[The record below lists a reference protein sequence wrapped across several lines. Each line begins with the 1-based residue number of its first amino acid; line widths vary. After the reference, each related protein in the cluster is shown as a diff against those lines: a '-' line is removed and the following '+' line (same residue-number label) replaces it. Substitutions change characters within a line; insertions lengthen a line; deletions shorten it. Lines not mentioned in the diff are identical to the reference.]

1 MKDLKTLYLSL
12 IMLFSI
18 SILIF
23 VIYDNKSL
31 SNYDTYYIDSFEDNV
46 IDVYVLDENDKVVS
60 ITMNFEKL
68 DYLEVFK
75 VYNDKMNAIKVGYHS
90 PLIEYSN
97 CLHINIINNTLFI
110 HLETISDDVN
120 IDKLLMCLMST
131 FSYFDID
138 KVELRSGK
146 SIFNINIQDIT

>member
-120 IDKLLMCLMST
+120 IDKLLMCLMNT

-146 SIFNINIQDIT
+146 SIFSINIQDIT

>member
-23 VIYDNKSL
+23 VIYDNKTL
-31 SNYDTYYIDSFEDNV
+31 SNYDVYYIDSFEDNV
-46 IDVYVLDENDKVVS
+46 IDIYVLDENEKVVS
-60 ITMNFEKL
+60 IPMSFAKL

-75 VYNDKMNAIKVGYHS
+75 VYNEKMNAIKVGYHS

-97 CLHINIINNTLFI
+97 CLNISTINNTLFI
-110 HLETISDDVN
+110 QLESVSDDVN
-120 IDKLLMCLMST
+120 IDKLLMCFINT

-138 KVELRSGK
+138 KIELRTGK
-146 SIFNINIQDIT
+146 SIFNIDINDIT

>member
-23 VIYDNKSL
+23 VIYDNRTL
-31 SNYDTYYIDSFEDNV
+31 NNYDTYYIDSFDENI
-46 IDVYVLDENDKVVS
+46 IDIYVLDENEKVVS
-60 ITMNFEKL
+60 IPMNFEKL

-75 VYNDKMNAIKVGYHS
+75 VYNEKMNAIKVGYHS

-97 CLHINIINNTLFI
+97 CLHICSTNHTLLIQF
-110 HLETISDDVN
+110 ETISDDVN
-120 IDKLLMCLMST
+120 IDKLLMCFINT

-138 KVELRSGK
+138 KIELRTGK
-146 SIFNINIQDIT
+146 SIFNIDINDIT

>member
-23 VIYDNKSL
+23 VIYDNKTL
-31 SNYDTYYIDSFEDNV
+31 SNYDVYYIDSFEDNV
-46 IDVYVLDENDKVVS
+46 IDIYVLDENEKIVS
-60 ITMNFEKL
+60 IPMSFEKL

-75 VYNDKMNAIKVGYHS
+75 VYNEKMNAIKVGYHS
-90 PLIEYSN
+90 SLIEYSN
-97 CLHINIINNTLFI
+97 CLNISTINNTLFI
-110 HLETISDDVN
+110 QLESVSDDVN
-120 IDKLLMCLMST
+120 IDKLLMCFINT

-138 KVELRSGK
+138 KIELRTGK
-146 SIFNINIQDIT
+146 SIFNIDINDIT

>member
-23 VIYDNKSL
+23 VIYDNKTL
-31 SNYDTYYIDSFEDNV
+31 SNYDVYYIDSFEDNV
-46 IDVYVLDENDKVVS
+46 IDIYVLDENEKIVS
-60 ITMNFEKL
+60 IPMSFEKL

-75 VYNDKMNAIKVGYHS
+75 VYNEKMNAIKVGYHS
-90 PLIEYSN
+90 PLIEYCN
-97 CLHINIINNTLFI
+97 CLNISTINNTLFI
-110 HLETISDDVN
+110 QLESVSDDVN
-120 IDKLLMCLMST
+120 IDKLLMCFINT

-138 KVELRSGK
+138 KIELQTGK
-146 SIFNINIQDIT
+146 SIFNIDINDIT

>member
-31 SNYDTYYIDSFEDNV
+31 SNYDTYYIDSFDENV

-75 VYNDKMNAIKVGYHS
+75 VYNEKMNAIKVGYHS

-97 CLHINIINNTLFI
+97 CLHICSTNHTLLIQF
-110 HLETISDDVN
+110 ETISDDVN

-131 FSYFDID
+131 FSYFDIN
-138 KVELRSGK
+138 KVEVRSGK
-146 SIFNINIQDIT
+146 SIFNINIQDIS